1 MMKKLLAIL
10 LATLLMTSAIGCASS
25 SKTGAA
31 SGGDEKSSSGTITLR
46 LAHINPKT
54 DPKEKEAEKFA
65 ELVKEKTNGAVN
77 IDIYAGGVLGN
88 TDDIIKGLK
97 LGTDD
102 IVIEGFGTLPSYTKL
117 AYLDNVPYLFRDYDH
132 FMKVWTGEVGDS
144 ILKDSGDQADM
155 KLFGP
160 SYRGVRVLT
169 SVKKV
174 TSVDDLKGL
183 KIRVPNDTMSLK
195 TWQALGCN
203 PTPMDMT
210 EVLTGLQQHTIEAQE
225 NPIILSYSYGLYD
238 VCKYLIQTNH
248 RNSAD
253 VFMMNLEKF
262 SQLSPSI
269 QKALTDSGKEAAE
282 YVSKVNYDGENE
294 YLKKWQEKGVEI
306 ITPDLTGFKQKCSGI
321 IDSDFPDLKEYV
333 SKIQAVQ

>member
-1 MMKKLLAIL
+1 MKKILAIL
-10 LATLLMTSAIGCASS
+10 LATTVLAASAMGCSSS
-25 SKTGAA
+25 SKSGSA
-31 SGGDEKSSSGTITLR
+31 SGASTDSASGTITLR

-54 DPKEKEAEKFA
+54 DPKEQEAEKFA
-65 ELVKEKTNGAVN
+65 DLVKEKTGGAVK
-77 IDIYAGGVLGN
+77 IDIYAGGVLGS
-88 TDDIIKGLK
+88 TDDLIKGLK

-117 AYLDNVPYLFRDYDH
+117 AFLDNVPYLFRDYDH
-132 FMKVWTGEVGDS
+132 FMQVWTGDVGDE
-144 ILKDSGDQADM
+144 ILKDAGGQADM

-169 SVKKV
+169 STKKV
-174 TSVDDLKGL
+174 TTVDDLKGL

-195 TWQALGCN
+195 TWQTLGCN

-238 VCKYLIQTNH
+238 TCKYLIETNH

-262 SQLSPSI
+262 NKLSPSI
-269 QKALTDSGKEAAE
+269 QKALVDSSKEAAE
-282 YVSKVNYDGENE
+282 YVSKINHDGENE

-306 ITPDLTGFKQKCSGI
+306 ITPDLTEFKNKCAGI
-321 IDSDFPDLKEYV
+321 VDSDYPELKEYV
-333 SKIQAVQ
+333 DKIKAVQ